1 MICFNSVKLDS
12 FLFYFFDIKLS
23 IKLNRMFITSVM
35 FEIKIKIVVDL
46 TFINKLFLK
55 KIVNYLLR

>member
-23 IKLNRMFITSVM
+23 IKLNCMFITSVM